1 MPTNNLSV
9 PGIVGIAIL
18 VILVLVIIVRNIY
31 VVQQSRAYVVERL
44 GAFHSVWGVGL
55 HMKGTFRINLPEIF
69 ILQPPPSC
77 LS

>member
-31 VVQQSRAYVVERL
+31 VVQQSRAYVVAGCLPLR
-44 GAFHSVWGVGL
+44 VGRGPASEGPL
-55 HMKGTFRINLPEIF
+55 H
-69 ILQPPPSC
+69 
-77 LS
+77 

>member
-18 VILVLVIIVRNIY
+18 VIMR
-31 VVQQSRAYVVERL
+31 
-44 GAFHSVWGVGL
+44 
-55 HMKGTFRINLPEIF
+55 TFKDPVFKPCLRTLKPEKSG
-69 ILQPPPSC
+69 Q

>member
-31 VVQQSRAYVVERL
+31 VVQHRRL
-44 GAFHSVWGVGL
+44 HLRLLG
-55 HMKGTFRINLPEIF
+55 
-69 ILQPPPSC
+69 
-77 LS
+77 